1 MPVKYCKSGYIV
13 SMRKTNVLFALKE
26 LMKLLFP
33 VLMQF
38 PLLEWGG
45 GVLSLLQIILSF
57 TCYLIFG

>member
-26 LMKLLFP
+26 LVKLLFP

-45 GVLSLLQIILSF
+45 GGGLKFISKLFYLLLVI
-57 TCYLIFG
+57 